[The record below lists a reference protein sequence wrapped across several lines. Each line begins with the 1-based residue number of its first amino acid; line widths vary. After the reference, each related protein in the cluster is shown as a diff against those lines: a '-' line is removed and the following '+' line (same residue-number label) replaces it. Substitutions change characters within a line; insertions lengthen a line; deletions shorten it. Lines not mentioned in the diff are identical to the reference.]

1 MSGTP
6 TTVNTIF
13 RVLMAEVKGYV
24 AVFSFY
30 DEVHYFFPLM
40 VMYQLKQ
47 FYRHRLHT
55 VEAHVRS

>member
-1 MSGTP
+1 
-6 TTVNTIF
+6 
-13 RVLMAEVKGYV
+13 MAEVKGYV

-30 DEVHYFFPLM
+30 DVLYFFPLM

-55 VEAHVRS
+55 VEAHV